1 MTTTINSD
9 SGIFKVGDI
18 VVGSS
23 DPNRPVYSATGGKLL
38 DNGVAIYGRES
49 DLATVQKEMLES
61 MSRSGGKRL
70 YSNSTAVAPA
80 KKKASK
86 KAQREVV
93 GSGASHFQ
101 AMYNSPE
108 PDLEETFEPIKPRLH
123 TIQFENDFGKMKAKV
138 EHVVEH
144 DTAFML
150 VFSDADSMVFEPKT
164 GESLVFYS
172 VDRERY
178 DVYYP
183 GVTFDSPDSSKKYM
197 ILFKLPEE
205 N

>member
-1 MTTTINSD
+1 MTTTSNSD
-9 SGIFKVGDI
+9 SGMFKVGDI

-23 DPNRPVYSATGGKLL
+23 DPNRPVYSATGGKLI

-49 DLATVQKEMLES
+49 DLSQVQKEMYES

-70 YSNSTAVAPA
+70 YVSSTTNTPI
-80 KKKASK
+80 KKKAGK
-86 KAQREVV
+86 KSQREAKNNAV
-93 GSGASHFQ
+93 AHFQ
-101 AMYNSPE
+101 STHTISNNV
-108 PDLEETFEPIKPRLH
+108 DEEVYETPKPRLQ
-123 TIQFENDFGKMKAKV
+123 TIQFENSFGKMKAKV

-144 DTAFML
+144 ETAFML
-150 VFSDADSMVFEPKT
+150 VFSDSDAMVFEPKT
-164 GESLVFYS
+164 GESLSFYS